1 MWTCLWEKRKTKAVF
16 RSESNRCV
24 DRLESAQADIRNVT
38 LDNTSE
44 YQEEEENWENF
55 VDLGYL
61 IKKKEIWL
69 RWKAEQA
76 KKKG

>member
-1 MWTCLWEKRKTKAVF
+1 
-16 RSESNRCV
+16 V

-61 IKKKEIWL
+61 IKKKEI
-69 RWKAEQA
+69 
-76 KKKG
+76 

>member
-1 MWTCLWEKRKTKAVF
+1 
-16 RSESNRCV
+16 V

-44 YQEEEENWENF
+44 YQEEEENWENS

-61 IKKKEIWL
+61 IKKKEI
-69 RWKAEQA
+69 
-76 KKKG
+76 